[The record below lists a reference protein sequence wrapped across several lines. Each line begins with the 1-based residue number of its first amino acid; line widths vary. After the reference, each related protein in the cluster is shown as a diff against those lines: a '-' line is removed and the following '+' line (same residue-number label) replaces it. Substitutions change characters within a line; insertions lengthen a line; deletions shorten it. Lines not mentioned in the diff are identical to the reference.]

1 MLEAAGA
8 GVIVAMAV
16 ALIRALKGPSVY
28 DRLLAANAFGT
39 KTVLF
44 IAIIGF
50 VAGRPDFLDIALL
63 YTLINFISTIA
74 VLKFM
79 HYRDLG
85 RGLVTAKP
93 NHD

>member
-8 GVIVAMAV
+8 GVLVAMAL
-16 ALIRALKGPSVY
+16 ALVRALRGPSVY
-28 DRLLAANAFGT
+28 DRLLAANALGT

-44 IAIIGF
+44 IAITGF
-50 VAGRPDFLDIALL
+50 ISGRPDFLDIALL
-63 YTLINFISTIA
+63 YTLINFITTIA

-85 RGLVTAKP
+85 RGLVQAETG
-93 NHD
+93 HD

>member
-8 GVIVAMAV
+8 GVLVAMAV
-16 ALIRALKGPSVY
+16 ALARALLGPTIY
-28 DRLLAANAFGT
+28 DRLLAANALGT

-63 YTLINFISTIA
+63 YTLINFITTIA

-85 RGLVTAKP
+85 RGLMEP
-93 NHD
+93 GGSHD